1 MTSSSGS
8 VLVVDDNEMNRD
20 MLRRRLERQGYTV
33 GTAADGEQAL
43 ERIEKESWD
52 LVLLDVTM
60 PGLSGLDVLR
70 EIRSQKGPNELPVI
84 MVTARQDS
92 PDIVRAL
99 EQGANDYVTKPI
111 DFPVALARIR
121 TQLSRKQTEN
131 ALRESEERYALAFR
145 GANDGLWDWDL
156 KSNEMHFSP
165 RWKSMLGWEDHEIA
179 NIPEEWFRRV
189 HPEDRVKLEETI
201 ASHLAGQTPHFEREH
216 RMLHKDGAY
225 RWMLSRGLAV
235 RDTAGTATRMA
246 GSQTDITWGKTSD
259 ALTGLPNRV
268 LFLDRLDR
276 SLQRSKRRKDFLFAV
291 IFLDLDRFEL
301 VNDSLGHVI
310 GDQLLIETAER
321 LETSLRSID
330 TVARSG
336 ENTAARVGGDEFI
349 LLLEDIKHISDAMR
363 VAERIS
369 VELSKPFS
377 MNGQEVVVT
386 ASMGI
391 ALSATGYDHPEDL
404 LRDAGTAM
412 NRAKSLGKARFEVFD
427 PQMRE
432 QTISRLQ
439 LEMDLRRALEQRE
452 FENFY
457 QPIISLSTGQ
467 IVGFEAL
474 VRWNHPKRGLVY
486 PMEFIP
492 IAEETN
498 LIFPLGQWVLT
509 EACRQMRIWLERF
522 GAGRSLS
529 ISVNL
534 STKQFLQPDLIEQ
547 IGGILFATGLPP
559 SSLKLEITESMI
571 MGDPYSAAATLSQ
584 IKALDIQLGIDD
596 FGTGYS
602 SLSYLH
608 RFPVDTMK
616 VDRSFVS
623 QMELKEENKQIV
635 GTIVALA
642 HNLGLDVVAEGVETV
657 EQLGQLKQL
666 GCEYGQGYL
675 FSKAVKREDA
685 EQLLASDTRWRSEDL
700 QPVVKLSPAVDSNA

>member
-8 VLVVDDNEMNRD
+8 VLIVDDNEMNRD
-20 MLRRRLERQGYTV
+20 MLSRRLERQGYAV
-33 GTAADGEQAL
+33 GTAVDGKQAL
-43 ERIEKESWD
+43 ERIEREPWD

-70 EIRSQKGPNELPVI
+70 EIRNQKGPTELPVI
-84 MVTARQDS
+84 MVTARQES

-111 DFPVALARIR
+111 DFAVALARIR

-145 GANDGLWDWDL
+145 GANDGLWDWNL

-165 RWKSMLGWEDHEIA
+165 RWKSMLGWEDHEID

-189 HPEDRVKLEETI
+189 HPEDLAKLEETI

-259 ALTGLPNRV
+259 ALTGLPNRI
-268 LFLDRLDR
+268 LFLDRLGR
-276 SLQRSKRRKDFLFAV
+276 SLQRSKRRKDYLFAV
-291 IFLDLDRFEL
+291 IFLDLDRFKL
-301 VNDSLGHVI
+301 VNDSLGHMI

-349 LLLEDIKHISDAMR
+349 LLLEDIKHVSDAMR

-369 VELSKPFS
+369 AELSKPFN
-377 MNGQEVVVT
+377 MNGHEVVVT

-391 ALSATGYDHPEDL
+391 ALSATGYEHPEDL
-404 LRDAGTAM
+404 LRDADTAM

-427 PQMRE
+427 PKMRE

-439 LEMDLRRALEQRE
+439 LEIDLRRAIEQQE

-474 VRWNHPKRGLVY
+474 VRWKHPTRGLVY
-486 PMEFIP
+486 PLEFIP

-509 EACRQMRIWLERF
+509 EACRQMKAWQTRF
-522 GAGRSLS
+522 GAMPTLS

-534 STKQFLQPDLIEQ
+534 STRQFLQPDLIEQ
-547 IGGILFATGLPP
+547 IGGVLFETGLPP

-584 IKALDIQLGIDD
+584 MKALDIQLGIDD

-642 HNLGLDVVAEGVETV
+642 HNLGLDVVAEGVETA
-657 EQLGQLKQL
+657 EQLELLKTL
-666 GCEYGQGYL
+666 GCEYVQGFL
-675 FSKAVKREDA
+675 FSKAVEAKAATAMLERPTAWPYSRTSSVEDGG
-685 EQLLASDTRWRSEDL
+685 EEDL
-700 QPVVKLSPAVDSNA
+700 GR